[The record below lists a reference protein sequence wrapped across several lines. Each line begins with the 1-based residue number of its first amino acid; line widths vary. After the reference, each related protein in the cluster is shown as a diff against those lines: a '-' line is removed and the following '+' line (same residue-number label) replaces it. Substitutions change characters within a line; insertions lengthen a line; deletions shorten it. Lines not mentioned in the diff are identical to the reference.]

1 MAARLMRHSL
11 GASFLGPRTA
21 VDSFALGTHSSFCAA
36 SNMVLSL
43 YYDRNTMKQQTIQAS
58 WQGNWTLWLWW
69 LIVSLVGGIAAAF
82 VIYPI
87 AQTLF
92 FRTPDE
98 LTAILASRL
107 IPGALLGAILGVMQS
122 LLFRRCCQQAL
133 RWIVLCTLGWTISS
147 LIGEIAGGMLSR
159 WIQAF
164 VLEPDPT
171 YAGVMNI
178 PARFIPL
185 LQFAHTLGSGFVGGA
200 IVGGLQV
207 IYLRRFFRHTLW
219 WVLGSALGWTAYVIF
234 NWLNHR
240 LNYDYVP
247 MIITIGV
254 STIMPWVLYSAVT
267 GYVLFWR
274 LTFRSQPNNS

>member
-1 MAARLMRHSL
+1 
-11 GASFLGPRTA
+11 
-21 VDSFALGTHSSFCAA
+21 
-36 SNMVLSL
+36 
-43 YYDRNTMKQQTIQAS
+43 MKQQTIAS
-58 WQGNWTLWLWW
+58 RWQGNWTLWLWW

-82 VIYPI
+82 VIYPV
-87 AQTLF
+87 ARTLF

-122 LLFRRCCQQAL
+122 LLFRRWGQQAV
-133 RWIVLCTLGWTISS
+133 RWIVLCTLGWSISS

-159 WIQAF
+159 WIQGF
-164 VLEPDPT
+164 VLEPDAR

-185 LQFAHTLGSGFVGGA
+185 LQFAETLGSGFVGGA

-247 MIITIGV
+247 MFITIGL
-254 STIMPWVLYSAVT
+254 STIVPWVLYSAVT

-274 LTFRSQPNNS
+274 LTLRSQPNNS